1 LVEDGSRLRV
11 MAWVAREVLVH
22 EASLRAWLRR
32 RMSPDDV
39 EDVVQ
44 ECYCRIASLGD
55 VSHIRSGRA
64 YLFTTARML
73 VLERIRRSRVVSID
87 TAIELETLDVADEH
101 PSPEQIAAG
110 RQELHRVKRLIDEL
124 PERCRNIFRM
134 RKIEGLSQKEVAE
147 ALNISEHIVENDVVK
162 GLRLILKAVAEGDF
176 QAEAGR
182 TDVDGYGRARNRNGS
197 Q

>member
-1 LVEDGSRLRV
+1 MDEGSRLKV

-22 EASLRAWLRR
+22 EAALRAWLRR
-32 RMSPDDV
+32 RMSLDDV

-44 ECYCRIASLGD
+44 ESYCRIASLTD

-73 VLERIRRSRVVSID
+73 VLERIRRARVVSID
-87 TAIELETLDVADEH
+87 TAIELETLASPDDH

-110 RQELHRVKRLIDEL
+110 RQELRLVKRLIDGL
-124 PERCRNIFRM
+124 PERCREIFRM
-134 RKIEGLSQKEVAE
+134 RKIDGLSQREVAA
-147 ALNISEHIVENDVVK
+147 ALNLSEHTVENDVVK
-162 GLRLILKAVAEGDF
+162 GLRLILRAIAEGDL
-176 QAEAGR
+176 QAETGL
-182 TDVDGYGRARNRNGS
+182 TNMEEYEPARHSKGH